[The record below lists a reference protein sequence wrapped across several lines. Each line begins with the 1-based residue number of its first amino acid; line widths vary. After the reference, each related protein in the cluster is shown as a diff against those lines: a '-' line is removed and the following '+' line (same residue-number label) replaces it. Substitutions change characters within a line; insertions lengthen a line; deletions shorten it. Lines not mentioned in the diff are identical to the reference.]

1 MVIDKDVEF
10 MKRSQTFHNPHK
22 IDAILFSIA
31 THTFVYRILDYINKM
46 KKEIKFEIMLTM
58 ESIFRANH
66 IVKSSVFRLNSEK
79 AIVRCF
85 KTMVLHNKITVRI
98 KSPCSGINRII
109 INSDKYQ

>member
-1 MVIDKDVEF
+1 
-10 MKRSQTFHNPHK
+10 
-22 IDAILFSIA
+22 
-31 THTFVYRILDYINKM
+31 M

-58 ESIFRANH
+58 ELIFRANH
-66 IVKSSVFRLNSEK
+66 VVKSSVFRLNSEK

-85 KTMVLHNKITVRI
+85 KTMVYTILHNKITVRI